1 MASSRDETEE
11 DVALKLLQPALY
23 VLVYGRII
31 SQKSGLLLP
40 DRAESL
46 KNLHRPNRFR
56 VSAAWVPT
64 GNRGLK
70 VFMGLDPFA
79 LNGAL

>member
-1 MASSRDETEE
+1 MKPKRTS
-11 DVALKLLQPALY
+11 LQSFSNPPLS
-23 VLVYGRII
+23 VLVYGRTIA
-31 SQKSGLLLP
+31 QKSGLLLP
-40 DRAESL
+40 DRG
-46 KNLHRPNRFR
+46 KFPKRLHRPNRFR